1 LGKNYCGRS
10 NKKTEHMKI
19 GALSI
24 LILLVSFTIMLAT
37 ILDWIPNNPLTNYKL
52 VAALQF
58 MLIGRLIVRRQKK
71 S

>member
-1 LGKNYCGRS
+1 
-10 NKKTEHMKI
+10 MKI
-19 GALSI
+19 GLTSI
-24 LILLVSFTIMLAT
+24 LILLTSFTIMLAT

-58 MLIGRLIVRRQKK
+58 ILIGRIIVTKQRKK

>member
-1 LGKNYCGRS
+1 
-10 NKKTEHMKI
+10 MKI
-19 GALSI
+19 GPLSI
-24 LILLVSFTIMLAT
+24 FILLVSFTIMLAT